1 MTSNNETMMNI
12 HVNKLRQMYPD
23 IIVYRQTP
31 QDTQYRVP
39 IKLSISPAPLFIKIT
54 LYHQFP
60 QVPPKIHMMSS
71 VTHPSL
77 DRVTIEYIGPAV
89 QGWDPQMSSLATV
102 VKAVHDEFSA

>member
-39 IKLSISPAPLFIKIT
+39 IKLAISPAPLFIKIT
-54 LYHQFP
+54 LSH
-60 QVPPKIHMMSS
+60 
-71 VTHPSL
+71 
-77 DRVTIEYIGPAV
+77 
-89 QGWDPQMSSLATV
+89 
-102 VKAVHDEFSA
+102 